1 MNTVVNTLALNLALN
16 NRGIYGATV
25 VDTYNNVY
33 GLDIIFR
40 NPEDKHFWG
49 LAEEVSDE
57 EARELTIRAEAI
69 SRKRMAIRAT
79 YIK

>member
-40 NPEDKHFWG
+40 
-49 LAEEVSDE
+49 EEVSDE

>member
-1 MNTVVNTLALNLALN
+1 MNTVSTLALNLALN
-16 NRGIYGATV
+16 NRGIYGVTI

>member
-33 GLDIIFR
+33 GLDVIFK
-40 NPEDKHFWG
+40 NQEDKHYWD

-57 EARELTIRAEAI
+57 EARELTIRAEAMP
-69 SRKRMAIRAT
+69 RKRMALRAT
-79 YIK
+79 TIK